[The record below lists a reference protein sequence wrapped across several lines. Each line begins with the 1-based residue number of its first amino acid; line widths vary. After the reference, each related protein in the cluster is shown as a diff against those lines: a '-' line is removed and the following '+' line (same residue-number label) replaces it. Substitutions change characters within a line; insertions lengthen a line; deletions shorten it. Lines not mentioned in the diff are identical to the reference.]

1 MNRRKERQ
9 SNIELL
15 RIITALGVIILH
27 YNNPNIGG
35 GFRNVSGNANM
46 LIMAFFQAVFVCA
59 VNLFILISGYFMRHS
74 KKRDLLKPVELLSQL
89 LIFEILFILIKELP
103 SGKAISGETILG
115 YFRPSYW
122 FVFVYVALYLI
133 SPYINIMWDVLKE
146 KDTKVLLIVM
156 LGCFSIYPII
166 IDMASYI
173 STLEMSGMGTV
184 GLDGSQAGYTIVNF
198 VIMYLI
204 GLYIRDKDEERER
217 GLNSNSENFDKENS
231 DVEKSN
237 GGKSDCSDKHKSTI
251 FPWLIINILLI
262 LIWSIL
268 DQTVFNRHTGL
279 IPAWAYMNPLVIT
292 EAILFF
298 LLFRRMKI
306 KNNKVI
312 NELAAASFPSYL
324 IHINLLG
331 YFNIEKFVQ
340 GNPGILFLHIIGCA
354 VIIYLISFILLKIYQ
369 LITKPLFKA
378 IDNKWKKCRKYEL

>member
-1 MNRRKERQ
+1 MNKRTERQ

-35 GFRNVSGNANM
+35 GFSKASGSANM

-74 KKRDLLKPVELLSQL
+74 RKRDLLKPIELLSQL
-89 LIFEILFILIKELP
+89 LIFELFFICIKELP
-103 SGKAISGETILG
+103 SGNQINGEILLG

-122 FVFVYVALYLI
+122 FIFVYIALYLI
-133 SPYINIMWDVLKE
+133 SPYINILWDVLKE
-146 KDTKVLLIVM
+146 KDKKNLLIIMIGV
-156 LGCFSIYPII
+156 FSIYPII

-173 STLEMSGMGTV
+173 STLDISGMGTV

-198 VIMYLI
+198 VLMYLI
-204 GLYIRDKDEERER
+204 GLYIRDKDEA
-217 GLNSNSENFDKENS
+217 KEN
-231 DVEKSN
+231 DDAPKRTVA
-237 GGKSDCSDKHKSTI
+237 
-251 FPWLIINILLI
+251 PWLVLNILVI

-279 IPAWAYMNPLVIT
+279 IPAWAYMNPFVIT

-298 LLFRRMKI
+298 TLFKRLKL
-306 KNNKVI
+306 KSNNVI
-312 NELAAASFPSYL
+312 NSLAAASFPSYL

-331 YFNIEKFVQ
+331 YCNIEKFAQ
-340 GNPGILFLHIIGCA
+340 GNPIALFLHIIGCA
-354 VIIYLISFILLKIYQ
+354 VIIYLISFILLQLYQ
-369 LITKPLFKA
+369 VVTKPLFKA
-378 IDNKWKKCRKYEL
+378 INNNWKNYRKFEPEIK